1 MKTMYTVIALWLASC
16 SALAGPNIHVGLVYD
31 YLDGDKST
39 YLKRVF
45 NGGTS
50 TAFVRIQV
58 KEMLLKA
65 DGSFEEVALETQPS
79 TSTRNGLMASPSR
92 LIIPAKG
99 TQATRMLFMGTR
111 DSERYFRV
119 RFVPVVPEKEDEFG
133 QTDEDSQTYKKTLTA
148 GISVLAGYG
157 TVFFVR
163 PEDTQFGTR
172 IENTDTRYSLRN
184 TGNTVIVMDEF
195 KDCASDAPLECRPTT
210 KNHILPGRTH
220 GFDKQPGRLY
230 RFNLVEGSATQP
242 IEIKS

>member
-1 MKTMYTVIALWLASC
+1 MKTLYTAIILWCLSAS
-16 SALAGPNIHVGLVYD
+16 AMAGPNINVGLVYD
-31 YLDGDKST
+31 YLDGDKRT

-50 TAFVRIQV
+50 TAFVRIHV
-58 KEMLLKA
+58 MEMLLTA
-65 DGSFEEVALETQPS
+65 DGTFKEVALETHAS
-79 TSTRNGLMASPSR
+79 TATRNGLMASPSR
-92 LIIPAKG
+92 LIIPANG
-99 TQATRMLFMGTR
+99 TQATRLLFMGTR

-133 QTDEDSQTYKKTLTA
+133 QTADDTHSYTKTLKA

-163 PEDTQFGTR
+163 PEKAHFETR
-172 IENTDTRYSLRN
+172 IEHTDTHYSLRN

-195 KDCASDAPLECRPTT
+195 KDCARAAPLECRPTT
-210 KNHILPGRTH
+210 KNHILPGRAH

-230 RFNLVEGSATQP
+230 RFNLVEGSAIKP
-242 IEIKS
+242 IEIKG